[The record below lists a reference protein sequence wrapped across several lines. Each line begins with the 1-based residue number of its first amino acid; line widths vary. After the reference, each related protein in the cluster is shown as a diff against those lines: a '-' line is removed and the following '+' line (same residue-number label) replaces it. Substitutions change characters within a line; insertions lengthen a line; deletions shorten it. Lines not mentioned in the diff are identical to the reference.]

1 MRSLKVSKGYLIFA
15 QPNGKSDYIGQA
27 ELLAKSIKK
36 YNSINNVTIISDFD
50 DDDAKNSDWKIEN
63 RWKAFQLSPYD
74 ETVVLDA
81 DMLFFRNVDH
91 WWDKL
96 ANYDLFFTSNV
107 LTYRGETVT
116 SNYYR
121 KTFEKNNLPNLYSA
135 FYYFKKTKVTENY
148 FKLLESIMKDWKPWY
163 QRYLKNMYQTQQ
175 SFDLSSALAVKLL
188 GLEDKV
194 TDSTTVPTFIHL
206 KPHVQNWS
214 SISEKTSTRIPV
226 YNFDNRLML
235 DSYMC
240 NDILHYVEDEFVTD
254 QIKDFFND

>member
-1 MRSLKVSKGYLIFA
+1 MSKGYVIFA
-15 QPNGKSDYIGQA
+15 QPNGKSDYIAQA
-27 ELLAKSIKK
+27 ELLAKSIQK
-36 YNSINNVTIISDFD
+36 YNTINNVTIISEFD
-50 DDDAKNSDWKIEN
+50 EDDAANTDWKIEN
-63 RWKAFQLSPYD
+63 RWKAYNLSPYD

-96 ANYDLFFTSNV
+96 ANYDLFFTSDV

-135 FYYFKKTKVTENY
+135 FYYFKKTETTKQY
-148 FKLLESIMKDWKPWY
+148 FKLLESIMKNWKTYY
-163 QRYLKNMYQTQQ
+163 QRYLKNMYQTKQ

-188 GLEDKV
+188 GLEDSV
-194 TDSTTVPTFIHL
+194 TDNTQIPTFIHL
-206 KPHVQNWS
+206 KPHAQNWKAV
-214 SISEKTSTRIPV
+214 SEKCNTRIPV
-226 YNFDNRLML
+226 YKFNNNLML

-240 NDILHYVEDEFVTD
+240 NDILHYVEDEFVTNE
-254 QIKDFFND
+254 IKEFFNE